1 MLALD
6 QGECQPALRVAVAG
20 HGRRGTTRF
29 RVHWLAVSETEHGGG
44 RASRQQGWDATRVRR
59 LRRFLRDSQS
69 GLAARLG
76 TRQQTVSEW
85 ETASSRPGG
94 MSRRLL
100 HLLAEQH
107 GFYGVEEHVDEDGAG
122 DDADAGGR

>member
-1 MLALD
+1 M
-6 QGECQPALRVAVAG
+6 
-20 HGRRGTTRF
+20 
-29 RVHWLAVSETEHGGG
+29 SETDGGG
-44 RASRQQGWDATRVRR
+44 ERAGPPHGWDAARVRR

-85 ETASSRPGG
+85 ETARSRPGG

-100 HLLAEQH
+100 HLLAEEH
-107 GFYGVEEHVDEDGAG
+107 GFYGVEERVEEDGEG
-122 DDADAGGR
+122 DDADAAER

>member
-1 MLALD
+1 MNETGD
-6 QGECQPALRVAVAG
+6 GGERAG
-20 HGRRGTTRF
+20 R
-29 RVHWLAVSETEHGGG
+29 LP
-44 RASRQQGWDATRVRR
+44 GWDATRVRR

-85 ETASSRPGG
+85 ETARSRPGG

-100 HLLAEQH
+100 HLLAEEH
-107 GFYGVEEHVDEDGAG
+107 GFYGVEEGVDGDGDGGGDGA
-122 DDADAGGR
+122 DAAGR